1 MKYIFIYFNFKDAM
15 GHDLCFSN
23 GHIEG
28 LPLEGKER
36 PKLSSFSIYRH
47 IFYTGYGLLEIMNG
61 PLLLLASYVVGFK
74 IIIIIPFFEIV
85 VGLSVS

>member
-1 MKYIFIYFNFKDAM
+1 M

-28 LPLEGKER
+28 LPLEGTER
-36 PKLSSFSIYRH
+36 PKLSSFSIHRH
-47 IFYTGYGLLEIMNG
+47 IFYPGYGLLEIMNG

-74 IIIIIPFFEIV
+74 IIIIVPFFFFFEIV
-85 VGLSVS
+85 IGLYVS